1 MLEQAHRRYSGGVGI
16 QRDVRLGLKL
26 IRDVTASRKAQ
37 RVLNGRLSTREQLP
51 SQHFKIA
58 VYFADGG
65 VNLYQMR
72 QWYKPLAKLAETWPV
87 LILSRSGA
95 GALPLIDESPIPVAY
110 VRSVVDLERVLAQ
123 QDIRIVFY
131 VNQNAR
137 NFQMMRYGRR
147 WHVFINHG
155 ESDKMYM
162 VTNQIKA
169 YDYAFV
175 AGDAAVA
182 RLDKVLWDYD
192 FDKRAIKIGRPQADY
207 YSGATP
213 FVADER
219 QVILYAPTWEG
230 DRPAAAY
237 GSIATHGVALVTALL
252 KTGRHRVIYRP
263 HPRSG
268 VVNSEYGAAN
278 KAIIAAITTANA
290 RDASARHIHDTSP
303 DLGWQLSAA
312 NVAIV
317 DISAMVYD
325 RLASGKALM
334 VTRPVDLAA
343 QIDSSG
349 YLSDCEWLGV
359 DQAGSIVAVLDD
371 LTHDGEAQD
380 RLKVWV
386 ERYFGDT
393 SAGVATDRFEAAV
406 QHLMDE
412 WERFDAL
419 NPRMVRME
427 VAEPAIDREAVRPA
441 DEVADNDNS

>member
-1 MLEQAHRRYSGGVGI
+1 MMCSSIDLEFVHVQHHTPAAAAASGQEARRG
-16 QRDVRLGLKL
+16 
-26 IRDVTASRKAQ
+26 
-37 RVLNGRLSTREQLP
+37 EPLP
-51 SQHFKIA
+51 RQHFKIA

-87 LILSRSGA
+87 LVLSRSGA
-95 GALPLIDESPIPVAY
+95 GALPLIEESPVPVAY
-110 VRSVVDLERVLAQ
+110 VRRVADLERVLAE

-131 VNQNAR
+131 VNQNPR

-175 AGDAAVA
+175 AGDAALA

-213 FVADER
+213 YVADER

-252 KTGRHRVIYRP
+252 NSGRHRVIYRP

-268 VVNSEYGAAN
+268 VVSSEYGAAN
-278 KAIIAAITTANA
+278 KAIIAAIAAANA
-290 RDASARHIHDTSP
+290 RDASARHIHDASP

-312 NVAIV
+312 DVAIV

-334 VTRPVDLAA
+334 VTRPVNPAA
-343 QIDSSG
+343 QIDTSG
-349 YLSDCEWLGV
+349 YLSDCEWLPA
-359 DQAGSIVAVLDD
+359 DRAGNILGVLDD
-371 LTHDGEAQD
+371 LTHDSGAQG

-393 SAGVATDRFEAAV
+393 GPGVATERFHAAV
-406 QHLMDE
+406 AHLMQE
-412 WERFDAL
+412 WERCDAEH
-419 NPRMVRME
+419 PQ
-427 VAEPAIDREAVRPA
+427 AVRIETASPTA
-441 DEVADNDNS
+441 EAPPLEVPDVEPL

>member
-1 MLEQAHRRYSGGVGI
+1 MGI
-16 QRDVRLGLKL
+16 QRDVRLGIKL
-26 IRDVTASRKAQ
+26 VRDVTASRKAQ
-37 RVLNGRLSTREQLP
+37 RLLNGRLSKREPLP
-51 SQHFKIA
+51 RQHFKIA

-72 QWYKPLAKLAETWPV
+72 QWYKPFAKLAKTWPV
-87 LILSRSGA
+87 LVLSRSGA
-95 GALPLIDESPIPVAY
+95 GALPLIEESPVPVAY
-110 VRSVVDLERVLAQ
+110 VRRVADLERVLAE
-123 QDIRIVFY
+123 QDIRVVFY
-131 VNQNAR
+131 VNQNPR

-169 YDYAFV
+169 YDYSFV

-213 FVADER
+213 YVADER

-237 GSIATHGVALVTALL
+237 GSVATHGVALVAALL
-252 KTGRHRVIYRP
+252 KSAHHRVIYRP

-268 VVNSEYGAAN
+268 VVDSEYGAAN
-278 KAIIAAITTANA
+278 KAIIAAIAAANA
-290 RDASARHIHDTSP
+290 RDASARHIYDASP

-312 NVAIV
+312 DVAIV

-334 VTRPVDLAA
+334 VTRPVHPAA
-343 QIDSSG
+343 QIDTSG
-349 YLSDCEWLGV
+349 YLSDCEWL
-359 DQAGSIVAVLDD
+359 QADRAGNILDVLDD
-371 LTHDGEAQD
+371 LTHNNEARD
-380 RLKVWV
+380 RLKDWV

-393 SAGVATDRFEAAV
+393 GPGVATERFQAAV
-406 QHLMDE
+406 THLMQE
-412 WERFDAL
+412 WERCDAEH
-419 NPRMVRME
+419 PQ
-427 VAEPAIDREAVRPA
+427 AVRIESVNST
-441 DEVADNDNS
+441 DEAPTLEVTEAEAL